1 MLANLLPSTLHW
13 SDYGLASVT
22 TGWITIQSENGTK
35 QTSLNA
41 EAMGP
46 NPVETLYFLNWA

>member
-1 MLANLLPSTLHW
+1 MLPNLLPSTLHW

-22 TGWITIQSENGTK
+22 TRWITNQLENDTNP
-35 QTSLNA
+35 TSLNA

-46 NPVETLYFLNWA
+46 NPVETLYF